1 MGENAGSH
9 EKIDFRRATFT
20 AAYSKAS
27 ALPASTMPEVAF
39 IGRSNVGKSS
49 LMNALFSRKSLA
61 RVSSTPGKTASINFY
76 EADGVAF
83 VDLPGYGFA
92 KVSNAERAAYAA
104 LISGYFEDERSHNLA
119 VQLIDIRHDPT
130 PLDLESVEALRDLGI
145 PFVVALTKADKLS
158 RSKALSQRA
167 RVARLLELGPEQVI
181 VTSAEKGDGMREL
194 RRAITAATT

>member
-1 MGENAGSH
+1 MGDGVGAH
-9 EKIDFRRATFT
+9 EGIDYRRAAFV
-20 AAYSKAS
+20 AAYSNVR

-39 IGRSNVGKSS
+39 LGRSNVGKSS
-49 LMNALFSRKSLA
+49 LLNALFSRKALA
-61 RVSSTPGKTASINFY
+61 KVSSKPGKTATINFF

-119 VQLIDIRHDPT
+119 VQLVDIRRDPS
-130 PLDLESVEALRDLGI
+130 PLDVESVEALGELGI
-145 PFVVALTKADKLS
+145 PFVIALTKADKLS

-167 RVARLLELGPEQVI
+167 RVARLLELEPERVI

-194 RRAITAATT
+194 RRAIAEATT

>member
-1 MGENAGSH
+1 MGEHAGSQ
-9 EKIDFRRATFT
+9 ERIDYRRAAFV
-20 AAYSKAS
+20 AAYSNTR
-27 ALPASTMPEVAF
+27 ALPPSTMPEVAF
-39 IGRSNVGKSS
+39 LGRSNVGKSS
-49 LMNALFSRKSLA
+49 LLNALFSRKSLA
-61 RVSSTPGKTASINFY
+61 RVSATPGKTASINFY

-158 RSKALSQRA
+158 RSKAFAA
-167 RVARLLELGPEQVI
+167 RTRDARLLEPAPERVI

-194 RRAITAATT
+194 RRAIAEATT

>member
-1 MGENAGSH
+1 MAEHAGGN
-9 EKIDFRRATFT
+9 EKIDFRSASFV
-20 AAYSKAS
+20 AAYSRAS
-27 ALPASTMPEVAF
+27 ALPPSTMPEVAF

-49 LMNALFSRKSLA
+49 LLNALFSRKSLA

-92 KVSNAERAAYAA
+92 KVSNSERRAYAA
-104 LISGYFEDERSHNLA
+104 LISGYFEDARSHNLA

-130 PLDLESVEALRDLGI
+130 VLDLESVAALRDLDI

-158 RSKALSQRA
+158 RSKALGQRA
-167 RVARLLELGPEQVI
+167 RVAKLLEMDPEQVV
-181 VTSAEKGDGMREL
+181 VTSAQKGDGMREL
-194 RRAITAATT
+194 RRAITSATT